1 MRIYPLADNEIA
13 PPFVPELLSKK
24 LLITAVHAAVLP
36 IARPTCVLRETM
48 LQINAGASGEL
59 DGRGLLAVAG
69 RLLSLGGSALDSDPV
84 SARQF

>member
-36 IARPTCVLRETM
+36 IAIPDCALRETM
-48 LQINAGASGEL
+48 LQINAGTSGEL
-59 DGRGLLAVAG
+59 DGAGALAVAG
-69 RLLSLGGSALDSDPV
+69 SSLALESDPV
-84 SARQF
+84 SARQLWVSK